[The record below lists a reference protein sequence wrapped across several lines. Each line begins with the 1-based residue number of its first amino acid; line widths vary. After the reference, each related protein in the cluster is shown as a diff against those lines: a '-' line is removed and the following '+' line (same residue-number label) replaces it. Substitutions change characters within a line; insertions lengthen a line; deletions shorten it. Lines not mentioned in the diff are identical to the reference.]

1 MMMQIHVGRATLLFA
16 SVFLLAGCPG
26 TGDRLTPDET
36 AMASNNGEDVCFH
49 VPDSKDYQPSLIA
62 INPRDTPPQRLSV
75 VDAPDLTINNGML
88 CIPPGFYSFPSA
100 GQFIVRYI
108 LTSPTDSES
117 PRSVVAG
124 IELSDGQIKNIPLSD
139 AEITR

>member
-1 MMMQIHVGRATLLFA
+1 M
-16 SVFLLAGCPG
+16 
-26 TGDRLTPDET
+26 
-36 AMASNNGEDVCFH
+36 
-49 VPDSKDYQPSLIA
+49 
-62 INPRDTPPQRLSV
+62 
-75 VDAPDLTINNGML
+75 
-88 CIPPGFYSFPSA
+88 
-100 GQFIVRYI
+100 RYI